1 MILYDLLLPSW
12 PMNRHSVLRRGVD
25 SYSLS
30 KLARAPGIYT
40 VHQVCIFIEFSERGE
55 GRRYI
60 GGRRGKRRTPRGG
73 TSRERGERNT
83 DFKTDREGRGIVQGL
98 ESIIVQGLKTRNK
111 GLGYIGVKLRVQ
123 GAGCRVWG
131 IGLRVKG

>member
-1 MILYDLLLPSW
+1 MGRNGVGRGTEIWTEGTSSRSGKEDAKRSGK
-12 PMNRHSVLRRGVD
+12 RHPRTR
-25 SYSLS
+25 
-30 KLARAPGIYT
+30 
-40 VHQVCIFIEFSERGE
+40 
-55 GRRYI
+55 
-60 GGRRGKRRTPRGG
+60 GRRGKRRTPRGG